1 MSTNILLRDLTVSLR
16 GRVVL
21 DGVDL
26 TAQPGERIGLVGE
39 NGSGKSTLLR
49 VAAGLLT
56 PDGGEVQVP
65 PDLGYLPQ
73 DSGLDPGATVAGVL
87 HHALAPLHE
96 AVARLERLA
105 TALAHDTAAT
115 PAADAGPGDTGPG
128 DTGAGDA
135 GAGDGIP
142 GQLAVEYD
150 AALAWA
156 QAHDAWDADR
166 RSRVAAR
173 RLGLQDLRPE
183 QPVNELSGGERS
195 RLALAALLTRQPVCL
210 LLDEPTNH
218 LDDEALDFLESA
230 LLGLPGVVVAA
241 SHDRVFLERLCTS
254 VIDLD
259 PSHFGTDG
267 RGGRRFT
274 GGYSTYLHHKQAA
287 RRRWVEAYE
296 AEQDERA
303 SLEASARTV
312 ARDIAHGRAQRDND
326 GFIHHFK
333 GSRVQDTVRRRV
345 RNAEQRLAALDRR
358 AVPRPPAPLTLTG
371 AFDQPVRAAR
381 VRAREV
387 AVEGRLRLDRLDVDP
402 GEKLLLTGPN
412 GSGKST
418 LLGVLAGRVRAD
430 AGTVDVQARRVGHLP
445 QDVRFRDPGRSA
457 RAVFEAAAPRRDL
470 VELGLLPPGQHSR
483 PVGELSLGQQRRLAL
498 ALLVAGLPD
507 LVLLDEPSN
516 HLSLALVEELEQAL
530 RDTPATV
537 VVASHDRWLRRRWSG
552 SHTELGPA

>member
-1 MSTNILLRDLTVSLR
+1 MSTNLLLRDLTVSLG

-26 TAQPGERIGLVGE
+26 TAHPGERIGLVGE

-49 VAAGLLT
+49 VAAGLLA

-73 DSGLDPGATVAGVL
+73 DGGLDPTATVGEVL
-87 HHALAPLHE
+87 HQALAPLHE
-96 AVARLERLA
+96 GVARLERLA
-105 TALAHDTAAT
+105 AALADNTAT
-115 PAADAGPGDTGPG
+115 AG
-128 DTGAGDA
+128 
-135 GAGDGIP
+135 
-142 GQLAVEYD
+142 EYD

-183 QPVNELSGGERS
+183 QPVSELSGGERS
-195 RLALAALLTRQPVCL
+195 RLALAALLTRQPSCL

-230 LLGLPGVVVAA
+230 LLGLPGIVVAA
-241 SHDRVFLERLCTS
+241 SHDRVFLERVCTS

-287 RRRWVEAYE
+287 RRRWEEAYE

-303 SLEASARTV
+303 SLETAARTV
-312 ARDIAHGRAQRDND
+312 ARDIAHGRAPRDND

-371 AFDQPVRAAR
+371 AFDEQVRAAR
-381 VRAREV
+381 VRAREL
-387 AVEGRLRLDRLDVDP
+387 AVHGRLRLDRLDVEP

-430 AGTVDVQARRVGHLP
+430 SGTVDVQARRVGHLP

-470 VELGLLPPGQHSR
+470 AELGLLPPGHHSR

-537 VVASHDRWLRRRWSG
+537 VVASHDRWLRGRWSG

>member
-1 MSTNILLRDLTVSLR
+1 MSTNLLLRDLTVSLG

-26 TAQPGERIGLVGE
+26 TAHPGERIGLVGE

-49 VAAGLLT
+49 VAAGQLT

-73 DSGLDPGATVAGVL
+73 DGGLDPTATVGEVL

-96 AVARLERLA
+96 GVARLERLA
-105 TALAHDTAAT
+105 AALADDTAGHEPT
-115 PAADAGPGDTGPG
+115 GDAGGGDAGG
-128 DTGAGDA
+128 GDA
-135 GAGDGIP
+135 GAGDGIH
-142 GQLAVEYD
+142 GQLAAGYD

-156 QAHDAWDADR
+156 QAHDAWGADR

-183 QPVNELSGGERS
+183 QPVSELSGGERS
-195 RLALAALLTRQPVCL
+195 RLALAALLTRQPGCL

-230 LLGLPGVVVAA
+230 LLGLPGIVVAA
-241 SHDRVFLERLCTS
+241 SHDRVFLERVCTS

-287 RRRWVEAYE
+287 RRRWEEAYE

-303 SLEASARTV
+303 SLEAAARTV
-312 ARDIAHGRAQRDND
+312 ARDVAHGRAPRDND

-358 AVPRPPAPLTLTG
+358 AVPRPPAPLTLNG
-371 AFDQPVRAAR
+371 AFDEQVRAGR
-381 VRAREV
+381 VRAREL
-387 AVEGRLRLDRLDVDP
+387 AVHGRLRLDRLDVDP

-457 RAVFEAAAPRRDL
+457 RSVFEAAAPRRDL
-470 VELGLLPPGQHSR
+470 AELGLLPPGHHSR

-498 ALLVAGLPD
+498 ALLVAALPD

-537 VVASHDRWLRRRWSG
+537 VVASHDRWLRARWSG
-552 SHTELGPA
+552 SHTELGPT

>member
-1 MSTNILLRDLTVSLR
+1 MSTTLLLRDLTVSLG

-26 TAQPGERIGLVGE
+26 SARPGERVGLVGE
-39 NGSGKSTLLR
+39 NGAGKSTLLR
-49 VAAGLLT
+49 VAAGLLV
-56 PDGGEVQVP
+56 PDGGEAQLPTDV
-65 PDLGYLPQ
+65 GHLPQ
-73 DSGLDPGATVAGVL
+73 DGGLGPQSTVGEVL

-96 AVARLERLA
+96 AVRRLEHLA
-105 TALAHDTAAT
+105 TALAEHSGTNADDTARDRL
-115 PAADAGPGDTGPG
+115 AAD
-128 DTGAGDA
+128 
-135 GAGDGIP
+135 
-142 GQLAVEYD
+142 YD

-166 RSRVAAR
+166 RSQVAAR
-173 RLGLQDLRPE
+173 RLGLQGLRPE
-183 QPVNELSGGERS
+183 QPVEELSGGERS
-195 RLALAALLTRQPVCL
+195 RLALTALLTRRPACL

-230 LLGLPGVVVAA
+230 LLDLPGVVVAA
-241 SHDRVFLERLCTS
+241 SHDRVFLERVCSS
-254 VIDLD
+254 VVDLD

-274 GGYSTYLHHKQAA
+274 GGYSTYLRHKQAA
-287 RRRWVEAYE
+287 RRRWEAAYA

-303 SLEASARTV
+303 SLEAAARTV
-312 ARDIAHGRAQRDND
+312 ARDIAHGRAPRDND

-345 RNAEQRLAALDRR
+345 RNAERRLDALDRR

-371 AFDQPVRAAR
+371 AFDEQVRAGR
-381 VRAREV
+381 VRAREL
-387 AVEGRLRLDRLDVDP
+387 AVEGRLRLDRLDVEP
-402 GEKLLLTGPN
+402 GDKLLLIGPN

-418 LLGVLAGRVRAD
+418 LLAVLAGRVVPD
-430 AGTVDVQARRVGHLP
+430 GGTVDVTARRVGHLP
-445 QDVRFRDPGRSA
+445 QDVRFAHPGRTA
-457 RAVFEAAAPRRDL
+457 REVFDATSPRRDL

-530 RDTPATV
+530 RDTRATV

-552 SHTELGPA
+552 NHTELGPA

>member
-1 MSTNILLRDLTVSLR
+1 MSKTLLLRDLTVSLG

-26 TAQPGERIGLVGE
+26 SARPGERVGLVGE

-49 VAAGLLT
+49 AAAGHLS
-56 PDGGEVQVP
+56 PDGGETQVP

-73 DSGLDPGATVAGVL
+73 DGGLDPQFTVAEVL
-87 HHALAPLHE
+87 HRALAPLHE
-96 AVARLERLA
+96 AVSRLEDLAAALAEHDGKAHDRPAQDRLA
-105 TALAHDTAAT
+105 
-115 PAADAGPGDTGPG
+115 AD
-128 DTGAGDA
+128 
-135 GAGDGIP
+135 
-142 GQLAVEYD
+142 YD

-166 RSRVAAR
+166 RSQVAAR
-173 RLGLQDLRPE
+173 RLGLHGLRPG
-183 QPVNELSGGERS
+183 QLVAELSGGERS
-195 RLALAALLTRQPVCL
+195 RLALAALLTRRPACL

-230 LLGLPGVVVAA
+230 LVALPGVVVAA
-241 SHDRVFLERLCTS
+241 SHDRVFLERVCTS
-254 VIDLD
+254 VVDLD

-287 RRRWVEAYE
+287 RRRWEEAYE
-296 AEQDERA
+296 AQQDERA
-303 SLEASARTV
+303 ALHAATRTV
-312 ARDIAHGRAQRDND
+312 ARDVAHGRAPRDND

-371 AFDQPVRAAR
+371 AFDEQVRAAR

-387 AVEGRLRLDRLDVDP
+387 AVEGRLRLDRLDVEP
-402 GEKLLLTGPN
+402 GDKLLLTGPN

-418 LLGVLAGRVRAD
+418 LLAVLAGRVSPD
-430 AGTVDVQARRVGHLP
+430 GGVVDVQARRVGHLP
-445 QDVRFRDPGRSA
+445 QDVRFTHPGRSA
-457 RAVFEAAAPRRDL
+457 KAVFEAASPRRDL
-470 VELGLLPPGQHSR
+470 AELGLLPPGQHSR

-516 HLSLALVEELEQAL
+516 HLSLALVEELEDAL

-537 VVASHDRWLRRRWSG
+537 VVASHDRWLRGRWSG
-552 SHTELGPA
+552 NHTELGPA